1 MAWYRL
7 DLPVR
12 SADLDAKINQYRD
25 TVQTM
30 VARLGG
36 RDMRAR
42 VFCRREASG
51 DAQVFLEIDGKQ
63 PASFMLM
70 LMRCQAIDAPPRD
83 GLELLGE
90 VANGGATLS
99 GPGRPA

>member
-1 MAWYRL
+1 MAWYQL
-7 DLPVR
+7 NLPVR
-12 SADLDAKINQYRD
+12 SADLDAKMNQYRD

-36 RDMRAR
+36 RDMTAR
-42 VFCRREASG
+42 VYCNRQASG
-51 DAQVFLEIDGKQ
+51 DAKIFLEIDGKQ

-70 LMRCQAIDAPPRD
+70 LMRCQAIDAPPRE

-90 VANGGATLS
+90 VADGGATLS
-99 GPGRPA
+99 GPGRQA

>member
-7 DLPVR
+7 NLPVR

-36 RDMRAR
+36 RDMTAR
-42 VFCRREASG
+42 VYCRREIAG
-51 DAQVFLEIDGKQ
+51 DAKIFLDIDGKQ
-63 PASFMLM
+63 PAGFMLM
-70 LMRCQAIDAPPRD
+70 LMRCEAIDAPPRD

-90 VANGGATLS
+90 VADGGATLRD
-99 GPGRPA
+99 PVRPA